1 MGRPPLKWPC
11 GTRYGTRAETG
22 KDPWTVQLSTP
33 NRLGSRY
40 GTTFYVYTD
49 SCTALRHTSYRAS
62 KAQLVRTTLANTITI
77 GRAPVRA
84 GQRRRHRQRSGRIES
99 VGLEAF
105 GFR

>member
-22 KDPWTVQLSTP
+22 KDPLDSTAQHSE

-49 SCTALRHTSYRAS
+49 SCTALRHTSYQAS

-77 GRAPVRA
+77 GRAPVSART
-84 GQRRRHRQRSGRIES
+84 
-99 VGLEAF
+99 EAASPSAV
-105 GFR
+105 RPH